1 MNGWRARYSA
11 LQSFAVCCGVLSIAD
26 YVLNPRLGE
35 FGATALCLLGND
47 NFVLGNVALFVTN
60 FNELVREAEHL
71 GPQLLAQRY
80 RIDTH
85 VLQCV
90 AMSCSKLQCVAVCC
104 SVLDITFDSDF
115 TLNLIQS
122 FYYIHIFIF
131 IYL

>member
-90 AMSCSKLQCVAVCC
+90 AMSCS
-104 SVLDITFDSDF
+104 
-115 TLNLIQS
+115 
-122 FYYIHIFIF
+122 
-131 IYL
+131 